1 MSARQ
6 RPSHAAPAI
15 KVRLAQPEDREAII
29 DLIWQLNRYESPI
42 SGDRPTDRDTARRC
56 LRDNED
62 AARNT
67 LGLSIVAVDDNA
79 PEKGIVGYLCL
90 AIESIG
96 SFVREDV
103 RRVAYVR
110 ELIVDE
116 SCRRAGVGKR
126 LMEEA
131 ERFARSRHLK
141 RLMLGVLAGNA
152 KGRAFYED
160 FGMGAYAIEMVKP
173 LD

>member
-6 RPSHAAPAI
+6 RPAAPPARI
-15 KVRLAQPEDREAII
+15 RLAQPEDRDAII
-29 DLIWQLNRYESPI
+29 DLIWQLNTYESPI
-42 SGDRPTDRDTARRC
+42 SGDRPTDRNTAKRC
-56 LRDNED
+56 LHDNED

-67 LGLSIVAVDDNA
+67 LGLSIVAESDGV
-79 PEKGIVGYLCL
+79 IVGYLCL

-103 RRVAYVR
+103 RRVGYIR

-116 SCRRAGVGKR
+116 KMRGAGVGR
-126 LMEEA
+126 LLMAEA
-131 ERFARSRHLK
+131 ESFARSRHLK

-152 KGRAFYED
+152 KSKRFYEA
-160 FGMGAYAIEMVKP
+160 FGMAPYAIEMVKP

>member
-1 MSARQ
+1 MSAGQ
-6 RPSHAAPAI
+6 RRSVPEDRI
-15 KVRLAQPEDREAII
+15 RLAQPEDRDAII
-29 DLIWQLNRYESPI
+29 DLIWQLNRFEAPI
-42 SGDRPTDRDTARRC
+42 SGDRPTDRETARRC
-56 LRDNED
+56 LRDNEG

-67 LGLSIVAVDDNA
+67 MGLSIVAERDGAV
-79 PEKGIVGYLCL
+79 VGYLCL

-116 SCRRAGVGKR
+116 RARGGGVGR
-126 LMEEA
+126 MLMEEA
-131 ERFARSRHLK
+131 EAFARSRRIK
-141 RLMLGVLAGNA
+141 RLMLGVLAGNG
-152 KGRAFYED
+152 KGRSFYES
-160 FGMGAYAIEMVKP
+160 FGMEAYAIEMVKP